1 MANNTLLSVNN
12 LQTYFELKRWGFLH
26 AGYVRAVDGVSF
38 DLQKGEAITIVGESG
53 SGKTTL
59 LRTILGLAKPT
70 GGEMVFAGRKLDFKN
85 SRDISWLRCQIG
97 FVQQDP
103 YGALPPFMNVSRIL
117 REPLIVN
124 KVRREEQGQR
134 IREALEEVRLIPV
147 EDFLP
152 KFPHML
158 SGGQQ
163 QRLVIARAL
172 ILHPM
177 LIAADEPVSM
187 LDASVRV
194 EILELMKKIQK
205 AHNLSVIYVTHDLS
219 SVRYFSQHAFVMYA
233 AKIVE
238 KADVNEIV
246 NNPLHP
252 YTQVL
257 LNAIPDPE
265 PENVA
270 KFRDIPPGEPP
281 SLINPPPG
289 CRFHPRCPHVI
300 EDLCDVQEPPPFEP
314 EPGHLVE
321 CWLYDPQGASAKSR
335 SELKAPADRAS
346 EASDNV
352 S

>member
-1 MANNTLLSVNN
+1 MENNTLLSIKN

-70 GGEMVFAGRKLDFKN
+70 GGEMLFAGRKLN
-85 SRDISWLRCQIG
+85 LQNPRDISWLRRQIG

-103 YGALPPFMNVSRIL
+103 YGALASFMNVSRIL

-124 KVRREEQGQR
+124 KVDQKEQGQR
-134 IREALEEVRLIPV
+134 IRESLEEVRLIPV
-147 EDFLP
+147 DDFLN

-163 QRLVIARAL
+163 QRLVVARAM

-194 EILELMKKIQK
+194 EILELMKRIQK
-205 AHNLSVIYVTHDLS
+205 AHDLGVIYVTHDLS
-219 SVRYFSQHAFVMYA
+219 SVRYFSQRAFVMYA
-233 AKIVE
+233 ARMVE
-238 KADVNEIV
+238 KAAVNEIV

-252 YTQVL
+252 YTRVL

-265 PENVA
+265 PENVTR
-270 KFRDIPPGEPP
+270 FRDIPPGEPP

-289 CRFHPRCPHVI
+289 CRFHPRCPNKI
-300 EDLCDVQEPPPFEP
+300 EGLCDTEQPPEFEP
-314 EPGHLVE
+314 SPGHFTE
-321 CWLYDPQGASAKSR
+321 CWLYK
-335 SELKAPADRAS
+335 
-346 EASDNV
+346 
-352 S
+352 